1 VSYIGEICAIRIQLK
16 GNIIVF
22 VGLFFWQRGTFFAD
36 DASQS
41 LSQESCQLYLLS
53 KTKILGILHF
63 VLQNLQSKVEKAPL
77 AYMQTQYQWQI
88 NSL

>member
-1 VSYIGEICAIRIQLK
+1 M
-16 GNIIVF
+16 VF

-41 LSQESCQLYLLS
+41 LSQESCELHLLS

-63 VLQNLQSKVEKAPL
+63 VLQDLQSNVQKCLWFVNVPL
-77 AYMQTQYQWQI
+77 AYT
-88 NSL
+88 

>member
-1 VSYIGEICAIRIQLK
+1 MRDKNSVEKQNLS
-16 GNIIVF
+16 NIILF

-36 DASQS
+36 DASQF

-63 VLQNLQSKVEKAPL
+63 VLQNL
-77 AYMQTQYQWQI
+77 
-88 NSL
+88 